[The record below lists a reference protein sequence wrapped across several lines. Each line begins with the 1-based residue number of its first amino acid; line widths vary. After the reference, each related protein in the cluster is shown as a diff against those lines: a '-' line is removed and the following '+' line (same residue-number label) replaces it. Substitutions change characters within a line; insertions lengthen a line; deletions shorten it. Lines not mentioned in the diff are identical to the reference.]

1 MADIDGIKII
11 DQNFEDKANHYS
23 KKYNIPILDNHSNV
37 PCLVFDNNVSLHF
50 QTTILKNSFNTGRF
64 KTRISNFQSEVLI
77 KKAIGFSEKKQQTIL
92 DITGGLGHDAFIM
105 SLLGEKVTLV
115 EKNKGLCVL
124 IEEAL
129 NSLPSTPYFSEAQ
142 SRITIINAD
151 SRKFV
156 SMANE
161 FDVIF
166 ADPMFNSNKKLK
178 RTQQMEFLDNYLE
191 EYDDPS
197 LDFHK
202 TSFKRM
208 VVKKELK
215 SLSGIKEGA
224 AISFKGTSIKFDV
237 YHKGEI

>member
-11 DQNFEDKANHYS
+11 DQSSKDKANDYS
-23 KKYNIPILDNHSNV
+23 KKYNIPILEDHLNV
-37 PCLVFDNNVSLHF
+37 PCLVFDNDISLHF
-50 QTTILKNSFNTGRF
+50 QSTNLKNSFNTGKF
-64 KTRISNFQSEVLI
+64 KTRISNFQSELLI
-77 KKAIGFSEKKQQTIL
+77 KKAIGFSKKKQQTVL

-105 SLLGEKVTLV
+105 ALLGEKVTLV
-115 EKNKGLCVL
+115 EKNKGLCIL

-129 NSLPSTPYFSEAQ
+129 NSLPLTSYFSEAQ
-142 SRITIINAD
+142 SRITVINAD
-151 SRKFV
+151 SREFIP
-156 SMANE
+156 MANE

-178 RTQQMEFLDNYLE
+178 RTQQMEFLDKYLH

-197 LDFHK
+197 IDFHK

-208 VVKKELK
+208 VVKKELR
-215 SLSGIKEGA
+215 SLSGIKEDP
-224 AISFKGTSIKFDV
+224 AISFRGTSIKFDV